1 MTVAAS
7 YTDRRFPTTVKL
19 GNGQT
24 FEGASLYSGKA
35 TAQLPLEY
43 GGTAGGEGAK
53 YCISRSLKK
62 KLVKGKIV
70 VCETGVNGRAQKGEQ
85 VKLAGA
91 GMLLINTET
100 GGEELFTETHIL
112 PASSLG
118 ASAGMAVKKC
128 VNSAKRATA
137 SIAFKGTIYGD
148 PAPMVAA
155 FSSRGPSSV
164 GSEVMKPDVTAPG
177 VNILAVWPPMTSP
190 TRLKS
195 DKRSALFNIISG
207 TSMSCPHVSGLAA
220 PLKSVHK
227 EWSPAAIKSAI
238 MTTAYIYVLQTTE
251 NLQLQMLDPVTL
263 HHLPLFAFGSG
274 HVDPESASDPGL
286 IDDITTED
294 YACYLCSQNYT
305 SSQITQSVQEYCNLS

>member
-24 FEGASLYSGKA
+24 FEGASLYSGKS

-70 VCETGVNGRAQKGEQ
+70 VCETGVNGRAKKGEQ

-91 GMLLINTET
+91 GMLLINPVT

-118 ASAGMAVKKC
+118 ASAGMAVKKY
-128 VNSAKRATA
+128 VNSAKRETA

-238 MTTAYIYVLQTTE
+238 MTTAYMSYRQQKISNCRCWIQ
-251 NLQLQMLDPVTL
+251 
-263 HHLPLFAFGSG
+263 
-274 HVDPESASDPGL
+274 
-286 IDDITTED
+286 
-294 YACYLCSQNYT
+294 
-305 SSQITQSVQEYCNLS
+305 